1 MNVKHILVIDDEEDI
16 SKLLRMTLEANGYR
30 VSTAFTSYDGK
41 RLHSRDQAD
50 LILLDIG
57 LPDESGQEALK
68 ELRKSFIGPIIMLS
82 VQNSEQEIVTA
93 LDNGASDY
101 LLKPFRTGELLAR
114 IRSCLRGRVKDEVTF
129 SDGVTSLSIHFL
141 ARTVFRNL
149 EPVKLTST
157 EFDLLSLLITNE
169 GRVLTH
175 QHLLRAI
182 WGPGYINQTQYLRV
196 FIGQLR
202 RKIETEPN
210 RPEFI
215 LTESG
220 VGYRFYGK
228 QNITI

>member
-1 MNVKHILVIDDEEDI
+1 MTVKHILVIDDEEDI
-16 SKLLRMTLEANGYR
+16 SKLLRITLEANGYR
-30 VSTAFTSYDGK
+30 VSTANTGFEGK
-41 RLHSRDQAD
+41 RIQSREPAD

-57 LPDESGQEALK
+57 LPDESGQQTLK
-68 ELRKSFIGPIIMLS
+68 ELRKTFIGPIIMLS
-82 VQNSEQEIVTA
+82 VQSTEDEIVMA

-101 LLKPFRTGELLAR
+101 LIKPFRTGELLAR
-114 IRSCLRGRVKDEVTF
+114 IRSSLRGRIKDEVVF
-129 SDGVTSLSIHFL
+129 SDGHTVLTFHFQ
-141 ARTVFRNL
+141 ARTVLRNS

-157 EFDLLSLLITNE
+157 EFDLLALLVSNE

-175 QHLLRAI
+175 QNLLRAI

-196 FIGQLR
+196 FVGQLR

-228 QNITI
+228 QNITT